1 MIASLHLADLGVG
14 GTMRALI
21 RRPKVGEVA
30 GLRWADVAPLVP
42 LAMSRPP
49 SLRRAGLVAFW
60 DDEESIDRFTETHPT
75 GRRFAG
81 GFHAR
86 LRPLRAFGSWPGLAA
101 DVPGT
106 RTVPHDGPVVVT
118 TLGRLR
124 VSQAVRFLRTS
135 RPAEKAATVAE
146 GLIWGTAA
154 ARPPFVMTISIWQNS
169 EATTAYAFG
178 QQRPQHHD
186 AIAEQRRKDFHKQS
200 AFVRF
205 APIRMEGA
213 LDAPNPLSAPT
224 VGA

>member
-86 LRPLRAFGSWPGLAA
+86 LRPLRAFGSWPGLPA
-101 DVPGT
+101 DVPDT
-106 RTVPHDGPVVVT
+106 PAVPHDGPVVVT

-124 VSQAVRFLRTS
+124 ISQAVRFFKAS
-135 RPAEKAATVAE
+135 RPAEKAAKIAD

-154 ARPPFVMTISIWQNS
+154 APLPVLMTISIW
-169 EATTAYAFG
+169 EASHATAAYAFG

-186 AIAEQRRKDFHKQS
+186 
-200 AFVRF
+200 
-205 APIRMEGA
+205 
-213 LDAPNPLSAPT
+213 
-224 VGA
+224 